1 MLTCGIKASH
11 DGGIALIE
19 DGRLLASFEV
29 EKIDNGQRYSR
40 LGRLARV
47 GEILRDQGWD
57 PSAVDRFVVD
67 GWEAAPGT
75 TTAFVEVSVDDSPF
89 LLPVAPYVD
98 GGAA

>member
-1 MLTCGIKASH
+1 MLVCGIKASH
-11 DGGIALIE
+11 DGGVALIE
-19 DGRLLASFEV
+19 DGGLLASVEV
-29 EKIDNGQRYSR
+29 EKIDNGLRYSA

-57 PSAVDRFVVD
+57 PSTVDRFVVD
-67 GWEAAPGT
+67 GWEAVPG

-98 GGAA
+98 GG